1 MLQCEPLKSEMEFL
15 RQASAA
21 QRCFQRA
28 LDIEAKH
35 SLMWIEYGSFVYM
48 VHSFCSRLLK
58 QVRSRELYLILL
70 LLIFM
75 EGECSTTNCYKR
87 QQFSISN

>member
-1 MLQCEPLKSEMEFL
+1 MEFL
-15 RQASAA
+15 RQASTA

-28 LDIEAKH
+28 LDIDATH

-58 QVRSRELYLILL
+58 QVKTQVF
-70 LLIFM
+70 IFVNF
-75 EGECSTTNCYKR
+75 T
-87 QQFSISN
+87 

>member
-1 MLQCEPLKSEMEFL
+1 LKSEMEFL
-15 RQASAA
+15 RQASTA

-28 LDIEAKH
+28 LDIDATH

-58 QVRSRELYLILL
+58 QVKTEICIFVNFTWGEMLY
-70 LLIFM
+70 
-75 EGECSTTNCYKR
+75 CNY
-87 QQFSISN
+87 

>member
-1 MLQCEPLKSEMEFL
+1 MEFL

-28 LDIEAKH
+28 LDIEANH

-58 QVRSRELYLILL
+58 QVRSKETSYSCKLYVILL
-70 LLIFM
+70 FLNFTEVNILQQIIKSNDYLL
-75 EGECSTTNCYKR
+75 S
-87 QQFSISN
+87 

>member
-28 LDIEAKH
+28 LDIEANH

-58 QVRSRELYLILL
+58 QVRNKGTSYSRKLYLILL
-70 LLIFM
+70 LSNFT
-75 EGECSTTNCYKR
+75 EGKCSVTNY
-87 QQFSISN
+87 

>member
-1 MLQCEPLKSEMEFL
+1 MEFL

-28 LDIEAKH
+28 LDIEANH

-58 QVRSRELYLILL
+58 QVRSKEFSYSSKLYVILL
-70 LLIFM
+70 FLNFTEVNILQQIIKSNDYLL
-75 EGECSTTNCYKR
+75 S
-87 QQFSISN
+87 